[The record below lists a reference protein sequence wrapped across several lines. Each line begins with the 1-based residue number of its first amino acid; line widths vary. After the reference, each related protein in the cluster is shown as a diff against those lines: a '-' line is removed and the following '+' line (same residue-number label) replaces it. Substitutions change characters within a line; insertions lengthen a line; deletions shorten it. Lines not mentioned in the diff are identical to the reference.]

1 MDKEE
6 EIIKIELEDY
16 CRVGHKPKYYSIST
30 MGQFAYSH
38 KDDLKEWVS
47 IEVMNGVEV
56 QKGDFDES
64 THELKDW
71 KRKEGNTKIC

>member
-38 KDDLKEWVS
+38 KDDQKEWVS